1 MREDGADAN
10 GCEGR
15 MTAEG
20 LVKGGFIS
28 LGAVCREW

>member
-1 MREDGADAN
+1 MVPMPMAVR
-10 GCEGR
+10 R

-28 LGAVCREW
+28 PGAVCREW